1 MSRLQVLWLQ
11 GKQFA
16 ARLTVY
22 PDLRFFF
29 FHLKRRRQGQSWG
42 QIRNEENGISY
53 GKLRAGNCE

>member
-1 MSRLQVLWLQ
+1 MSRRQVLWLQ

-16 ARLTVY
+16 ARQTVY

-29 FHLKRRRQGQSWG
+29 IHLKRRKQGKGWG

-53 GKLRAGNCE
+53 GKVRAENSE